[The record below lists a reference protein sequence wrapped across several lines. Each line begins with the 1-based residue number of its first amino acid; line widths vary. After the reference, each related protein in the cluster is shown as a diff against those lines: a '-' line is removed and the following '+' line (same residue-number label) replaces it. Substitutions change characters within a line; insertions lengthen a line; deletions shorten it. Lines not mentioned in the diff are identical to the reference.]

1 MSLLCCQSRGMFLGL
16 LERCLSRMMC
26 SACLIGASCNMSL
39 PCTGGLLQLEP
50 QAPFFHNATN
60 GITTWQAARYG
71 ASAHGR
77 QAPRW
82 PSSGFRSLPT
92 RWKMMQ
98 TPSTCHALALGFA
111 ASVLSCCLH
120 SLMPV
125 LITLKGCG
133 FDTSLTPRPCPGCRQ
148 VALEFAAFIKRCCSD
163 RHTPVL
169 VAHNG
174 CGFDFPFLVQEY
186 RRVGL
191 EVPLQWPYLD
201 TVQLARHYRGMR
213 KNGLV
218 SC

>member
-1 MSLLCCQSRGMFLGL
+1 MFFGL

-26 SACLIGASCNMSL
+26 SACLIGASCNMPA

-50 QAPFFHNATN
+50 QAPFFRNATN
-60 GITTWQAARYG
+60 GAVTWQAAMYG
-71 ASAHGR
+71 VFLNGR
-77 QAPRW
+77 QAPCWLRR
-82 PSSGFRSLPT
+82 GLCSLSP
-92 RWKMMQ
+92 RLIMMQ
-98 TPSTCHALALGFA
+98 APASRYALALVFA
-111 ASVLSCCLH
+111 AFVQCCCPHSQLPALIALS
-120 SLMPV
+120 
-125 LITLKGCG
+125 GCG
-133 FDTSLTPRPCPGCRQ
+133 IVASLTPRPCPGCRQ